1 MLALTN
7 CYSLEGIEG
16 YHVTVEANVSGG
28 KHIFEIVG
36 LADASIKESKER
48 VRTAIKNSG
57 FSFTG
62 QKIIVNLAPASKKK
76 EGPIYDLP
84 IAISLLAAY
93 GLTSSEQAKRY
104 VILGELS
111 LSGKVRKIKGLLPI
125 LISARKDGFTKFIV
139 PKANAHEAS
148 FIDGVEVFPV
158 NTLSE
163 VVGFLNGTEQI
174 DKVAHA
180 NFDDLKKSANKSVID
195 FKNIKGQ
202 ANAKRAL
209 EIAAAGGHNILLIGP
224 PGSGKTLMAKAFP
237 SILPQLT
244 FEEALEI
251 TKIHSIAGELNL
263 EEGIVLNRPI
273 RTPHHT
279 ASLTSLTGGGKNSR
293 PGEISLAH
301 NGVLFLDEMPE
312 YDHRTL
318 ETLRQPLEDGQ
329 ITVARASQTVTYPS
343 NFVLVASM
351 NPCPCGYY
359 GSKNHE
365 CSCTPNQIHK
375 YLNKL
380 SGPLMDR
387 IDLHIEVDS
396 VSFDDMRSNAEEESS
411 ESIRS
416 RVDKARKIQLER
428 FKGKKIY
435 SNSKMSPPM
444 TKEYCK
450 LDKTSEDILKTAFET
465 LSLSARAYDK
475 ILKVARTIADLDG
488 EENISINHLA
498 EAIQYRSLDQK
509 YWSF

>member
-1 MLALTN
+1 MLAITN

-48 VRTAIKNSG
+48 VRTAIKNCG
-57 FSFTG
+57 FAFTG

-93 GLTSSEQAKRY
+93 GLTSSEEAKKY

-111 LSGKVRKIKGLLPI
+111 LSGKVRKINGLLPI
-125 LISARKDGFTKFIV
+125 LISARKDGFKKFIV
-139 PKANAHEAS
+139 PEANVQEAR
-148 FIDGVEVFPV
+148 FIDGIDVFPV
-158 NTLSE
+158 SSLSD
-163 VVGFLNGTEQI
+163 VVQFLNGEVEIAPIQI
-174 DKVAHA
+174 A
-180 NFDDLKKSANKSVID
+180 NFEEMKKFCHKTEVD
-195 FKNIKGQ
+195 FKNIRGQ

-209 EIAAAGGHNILLIGP
+209 EIAAAGGHNILFVGP

-237 SILPQLT
+237 SILPELI

-251 TKIHSIAGELNL
+251 TKIHSVAGELDMKD
-263 EEGIVLNRPI
+263 GIVLRRPI

-279 ASLTSLTGGGKNSR
+279 ATLISLTGGGRNSK

-312 YDHRTL
+312 YEHRTL
-318 ETLRQPLEDGQ
+318 ETLRQPLEDGK
-329 ITVARASQTVTYPS
+329 ITVARASQTITYPS
-343 NFVLVASM
+343 NFILLASM

-359 GSKNHE
+359 GSKTHE
-365 CSCTPNQIHK
+365 CVCTPNQIHK
-375 YLNKL
+375 YVNKL

-387 IDLHIEVDS
+387 IDLHVEVDS
-396 VSFDDMRSNAEEESS
+396 VSYDDIRSNAEEESS
-411 ESIRS
+411 AQIKE
-416 RVDKARKIQLER
+416 RVNNARNIQLRR

-435 SNSKMSPPM
+435 SNSKMSPAL
-444 TKEYCK
+444 TKQFCP
-450 LDKTSEDILKTAFET
+450 LDVESEKMLKTAFES
-465 LSLSARAYDK
+465 LALSARAYDK
-475 ILKVARTIADLDG
+475 ILKIARTIADLEG
-488 EENISINHLA
+488 AEKIEVSHLA
-498 EAIQYRSLDQK
+498 EAIQYRALDQK
-509 YWSF
+509 YWGF

>member
-57 FSFTG
+57 YSFAG
-62 QKIIVNLAPASKKK
+62 QKIIVNLAPANKKK

-93 GLTSSEQAKRY
+93 GITSSNEAKNY

-111 LSGKVRKIKGLLPI
+111 LSGKVRKIRGLLPI

-139 PKANAHEAS
+139 PSANAQEAS
-148 FIDGVEVFPV
+148 TISGVNVFAV
-158 NTLSE
+158 DTLSD
-163 VVGFLNGTEQI
+163 VVEFLNGEKEI
-174 DKVAHA
+174 EKVQHT
-180 NFDDLKKSANKSVID
+180 NFEDLKKSANKTVID
-195 FKNIKGQ
+195 FKNIRGQ

-237 SILPQLT
+237 SILPQLS

-263 EEGIVLNRPI
+263 EDGIVLNRPI
-273 RTPHHT
+273 RNPHHT

-312 YDHRTL
+312 YDHKAL

-329 ITVARASQTVTYPS
+329 ITVARASQTITYPS

-365 CSCTPNQIHK
+365 CTCTPNQIHK

-387 IDLHIEVDS
+387 IDLHVEVDG
-396 VSFDDMRSNAEEESS
+396 VSFDDMRADFEEESS
-411 ESIRS
+411 EKIRN
-416 RVDKARKIQLER
+416 RVNQARKIQLER
-428 FKGKKIY
+428 FKGQKIY
-435 SNSKMSPPM
+435 SNSKMSPPL
-444 TKEYCK
+444 TKQFCR
-450 LDKTSEDILKTAFET
+450 LDETSEQVLKTAFET

-488 EENISINHLA
+488 EENISVSHLA

-509 YWSF
+509 YWNF

>member
-57 FSFTG
+57 YSFAG
-62 QKIIVNLAPASKKK
+62 QKIIVNLAPANKKK

-93 GLTSSEQAKRY
+93 GITSSNEAKNY

-111 LSGKVRKIKGLLPI
+111 LSGKVRKIRGLLPI

-139 PKANAHEAS
+139 PSANAQEAS
-148 FIDGVEVFPV
+148 TISGVDVFAV
-158 NTLSE
+158 DTLSD
-163 VVGFLNGTEQI
+163 VVEFLNGEKEI
-174 DKVAHA
+174 EKVQHT
-180 NFDDLKKSANKSVID
+180 NFEDLKKTANKTVID
-195 FKNIKGQ
+195 FKNIRGQ

-237 SILPQLT
+237 SILPQLS

-263 EEGIVLNRPI
+263 EDGIVLNRPI
-273 RTPHHT
+273 RNPHHT

-312 YDHRTL
+312 YDHKAL

-329 ITVARASQTVTYPS
+329 ITVARASQTITYPS

-365 CSCTPNQIHK
+365 CTCTPNQIHK

-396 VSFDDMRSNAEEESS
+396 VSFDDMRADFEEESS
-411 ESIRS
+411 EKIRN
-416 RVDKARKIQLER
+416 RVNQARKIQLER
-428 FKGKKIY
+428 FKGQKIY
-435 SNSKMSPPM
+435 SNSKMSPPL
-444 TKEYCK
+444 TKQFCR
-450 LDKTSEDILKTAFET
+450 LDETSEQVLKNAFET

-488 EENISINHLA
+488 EENISVSHLA

-509 YWSF
+509 YWNF